1 MRATID
7 ACPISF
13 YVILFLFDY
22 SALQLTDDAIHLSLS
37 PTRMTT
43 PSAGNN
49 LNNNSV
55 VDVTASTD
63 LTTLTKFS
71 NGNNTT
77 VLKKKELST
86 GDLSNNYE
94 LTFREVSGTQINKSN
109 MQRSTSWYDGFF
121 GCLKPVWSFMG
132 KNKPSNL
139 QNPAEGKKFS
149 PYIILY
155 V

>member
-1 MRATID
+1 
-7 ACPISF
+7 
-13 YVILFLFDY
+13 
-22 SALQLTDDAIHLSLS
+22 
-37 PTRMTT
+37 MTT

-49 LNNNSV
+49 LNNNDV

-71 NGNNTT
+71 NGSSS

-86 GDLSNNYE
+86 GDLTNNYE
-94 LTFREVSGTQINKSN
+94 LTFREVSGTQITKSS

-139 QNPAEGKKFS
+139 QNPAEGKIVFS
-149 PYIILY
+149 YNSLKRKNS
-155 V
+155 

>member
-1 MRATID
+1 
-7 ACPISF
+7 
-13 YVILFLFDY
+13 
-22 SALQLTDDAIHLSLS
+22 
-37 PTRMTT
+37 MTT

-49 LNNNSV
+49 LNNNGV

-71 NGNNTT
+71 NGSNS

-86 GDLSNNYE
+86 GDLTNNYE
-94 LTFREVSGTQINKSN
+94 LTFREVSGTQITKST

-139 QNPAEGKKFS
+139 QNPTEGKIVFVYNS
-149 PYIILY
+149 
-155 V
+155 